1 MKPKAPTRARAA
13 RRALMCG
20 AIAALACTSSVEH
33 ASLRPKSPDA
43 VWEREYA
50 RARRFESGRMF
61 EDAERHYERAL
72 TAGRVFDLGDQRVL
86 QTRLA
91 LADLYSAQG
100 RIDEAEQQYRE
111 VIRRQRAAYGDTNEA
126 TADSLNRL
134 GVLLA
139 DDGRASEALPL
150 FEESLRLRA
159 RIYGPEH
166 PSTVATMQNLAS
178 AYHVVGRHAESEKL
192 YLRTLE
198 VYEGQGEEY
207 LGVASVTQNN
217 LARLYRSMGRGS
229 EAESLHLHAIA
240 LSIEINGPKNP
251 NVAIFSRDLA
261 NLLAEQERYRAA
273 EARYKAAMPL
283 FIASYG
289 RTHEQV
295 RQTLAD
301 YAAML
306 RAEGRDEEAASVEAA
321 VAEITATLER
331 ASAAETEAR
340 SKSR

>member
-1 MKPKAPTRARAA
+1 
-13 RRALMCG
+13 
-20 AIAALACTSSVEH
+20 
-33 ASLRPKSPDA
+33 
-43 VWEREYA
+43 
-50 RARRFESGRMF
+50 
-61 EDAERHYERAL
+61 
-72 TAGRVFDLGDQRVL
+72 
-86 QTRLA
+86 
-91 LADLYSAQG
+91 
-100 RIDEAEQQYRE
+100 
-111 VIRRQRAAYGDTNEA
+111 
-126 TADSLNRL
+126 
-134 GVLLA
+134 
-139 DDGRASEALPL
+139 
-150 FEESLRLRA
+150 
-159 RIYGPEH
+159 
-166 PSTVATMQNLAS
+166 
-178 AYHVVGRHAESEKL
+178 
-192 YLRTLE
+192 
-198 VYEGQGEEY
+198 
-207 LGVASVTQNN
+207 
-217 LARLYRSMGRGS
+217 
-229 EAESLHLHAIA
+229 